1 MTNIIIF
8 SISWLL
14 IGFIFGLKINT
25 QMMFE
30 LNRIDDENS
39 EYDYLT
45 FDDILFL
52 IPLLMLYS
60 VLGIVSL
67 LIWLVMQIDGDKKI
81 IVTKRSK

>member
-8 SISWLL
+8 LISWLL

-30 LNRIDDENS
+30 LNRIDGENS

-52 IPLLMLYS
+52 IPLLMLHS

-67 LIWLVMQIDGDKKI
+67 LIWLAMQIDGDKKI

>member
-1 MTNIIIF
+1 MANIIIF
-8 SISWLL
+8 LISWLL

-67 LIWLVMQIDGDKKI
+67 LIWLVIQIDGDKKI